1 MRHKRRLEQS
11 KQAQLIPKSSALSVL
26 SDPLLPTPT
35 DSPVSTTPLLA
46 KSHSAAQLCNRNA
59 LLCSLRAINHIV
71 RFYNRSRVDRHVL
84 DDIADELATAEALRM
99 DDGSGIDNATDTR
112 GNYTVETLMR
122 ALRVHGDL
130 SCRHCIPPPASS
142 PSCTTVLAGNGSHWV
157 ALLRLNESWTMHNGQ
172 QTETVR
178 SPSAYFHYF
187 YSQRNWTFIQVTSD
201 VATSRL
207 SPTANL
213 LVDLQHSVL
222 PHPSNPPTASAMS
235 VPMETSSDS
244 HTGKRKPDDNPT
256 EIPHQFIRIND
267 DEDVRPAN
275 ISTTAPIS
283 TEPLPPPSVAP
294 TYTDPPTTTDMASTT
309 LPQPFQPAFAVPAP
323 LLPCADAEA
332 DDSDSASVANSQSS
346 QVPQGHRRHR
356 KRLGMPPKRD
366 NRAERERTA
375 ENKVRQAS
383 PAMEQL
389 ASAGFIP
396 AAPTH
401 HASSTDPTSS
411 HSHASSSQPVGD
423 VYSLPQVTCTNVPAV
438 PTTQRARFHVVV
450 NDFCTNCLLRA
461 DSTGHASA
469 ERFIFASREA
479 FQQYWDS
486 HYHDDTH
493 NEPL

>member
-46 KSHSAAQLCNRNA
+46 KSHSAAQRCNRNA

-71 RFYNRSRVDRHVL
+71 RCYNRSRVDRHVL

-178 SPSAYFHYF
+178 PPSAYFHYF

-201 VATSRL
+201 VATSQL
-207 SPTANL
+207 SPTVNL
-213 LVDLQHSVL
+213 LVDMQHSVL
-222 PHPSNPPTASAMS
+222 PHPSNPPTASAMP

-244 HTGKRKPDDNPT
+244 HTGKRKADDN
-256 EIPHQFIRIND
+256 
-267 DEDVRPAN
+267 
-275 ISTTAPIS
+275 S
-283 TEPLPPPSVAP
+283 TE
-294 TYTDPPTTTDMASTT
+294 T
-309 LPQPFQPAFAVPAP
+309 L
-323 LLPCADAEA
+323 
-332 DDSDSASVANSQSS
+332 
-346 QVPQGHRRHR
+346 HR
-356 KRLGMPPKRD
+356 
-366 NRAERERTA
+366 
-375 ENKVRQAS
+375 V
-383 PAMEQL
+383 
-389 ASAGFIP
+389 
-396 AAPTH
+396 
-401 HASSTDPTSS
+401 
-411 HSHASSSQPVGD
+411 HSH
-423 VYSLPQVTCTNVPAV
+423 
-438 PTTQRARFHVVV
+438 
-450 NDFCTNCLLRA
+450 
-461 DSTGHASA
+461 
-469 ERFIFASREA
+469 
-479 FQQYWDS
+479 
-486 HYHDDTH
+486 
-493 NEPL
+493 